1 MSGSGGEGPE
11 RGDSPLEAD
20 QGIWRRVSIGVGL
33 LGVVAAV
40 LGVALGTAVGPVVS
54 TVLLG
59 LALLVVASSVEI
71 VEAYETRALTV
82 LGDYRGLVGPG
93 LNFVPPFVS
102 DTTTFDLRTQ
112 TLDVPKQEAITRDNS
127 PVVANAVVYIRVM
140 NAERAFLEVEEYER
154 AVSNLAQT
162 TLRAVLGDMELDDT
176 LSRRREINQRIR
188 EELAGPTDEWGI
200 RVESVEV
207 REITP
212 STDVLNAMEQQT
224 AAERRRRA
232 MILEAQGER
241 RSAIEKAEGDKQ
253 SNIIEA
259 QGEKQAQILEAQGD
273 AVSTV
278 LRAKAA
284 ESMGER
290 AVIDKGME
298 TLESIGQADSTT
310 YVLPQEVSSLL
321 GRYGK
326 HLTGSNVAGDGQQL
340 ESKDFDAETQEML
353 GLDDIEELADGIQV
367 DGDRQSDTDAIA
379 AADAEIE
386 AIREADDNVA
396 ESEVIAQADDNVAES
411 EVLADADDNVA
422 ESETIAQ
429 ADDNVAESETIE
441 EADDN
446 VAENETIQDADD
458 NVAENETIQDA
469 DAETGDDAVDAG
481 AATEAVESATEEA
494 RSAVED
500 VVPDVEVETG
510 REDASDTTTERTGE
524 GDPDAENV
532 DWESPSEDDETL
544 GDMWEA
550 TPDEGSGDESGSET
564 DAETE
569 TETETEKK

>member
-1 MSGSGGEGPE
+1 MSGSGRGPPE

-20 QGIWRRVSIGVGL
+20 QGIWKRVSIGVGL
-33 LGVVAAV
+33 AGVVAAV
-40 LGVALGTAVGPVVS
+40 LGAALVPAVGPGIS
-54 TVLLG
+54 AVLLL
-59 LALLVVASSVEI
+59 LALVVIASSVEI

-212 STDVLNAMEQQT
+212 STDVLDAMEQQT

-241 RSAIEKAEGDKQ
+241 RSAIEKAQGDKQ

-284 ESMGER
+284 EAMGER

-298 TLESIGQADSTT
+298 TLESIGKADSTT

-326 HLTGSNVAGDGQQL
+326 HLTGSSVAGDGQQL
-340 ESKDFDAETQEML
+340 ESKGFDKETQEML
-353 GLDDIEELADGIQV
+353 GLDDIEELAAGIEV
-367 DGDRQSDTDAIA
+367 GENGEATDTDAIA
-379 AADAEIE
+379 AADTEIE

-396 ESEVIAQADDNVAES
+396 ESEILQ
-411 EVLADADDNVA
+411 
-422 ESETIAQ
+422 Q
-429 ADDNVAESETIE
+429 ADDNVAESETIRQ
-441 EADDN
+441 ADDN
-446 VAENETIQDADD
+446 VAENETIQQADD
-458 NVAENETIQDA
+458 NVAENETIREADDAGTA
-469 DAETGDDAVDAG
+469 DASPEDAVDAG

-494 RSAVED
+494 RSALED

-510 REDASDTTTERTGE
+510 SEDGPGDTTTAEQG
-524 GDPDAENV
+524 DAEAV
-532 DWESPSEDDETL
+532 DWETPSEDDETL

-550 TPDEGSGDESGSET
+550 EPDEET